1 MRGWLALVVVLDPA
15 NPGLRASDADREA
28 TVERLRVAAEE
39 GRIDHEELDE
49 RLSAA
54 YAARYCAELGP
65 LTADVTPAPE
75 PVAPVCSPV
84 FVRPARRL
92 NPFALVSLLSALV
105 LWTMGGLGS
114 LLAVVSGHV
123 ALHQINRSGGTQ
135 YGRGAALAGLCIG
148 YFGVAVLVL
157 IFVTAFLI

>member
-1 MRGWLALVVVLDPA
+1 VFDPA

-54 YAARYCAELGP
+54 YGARYCAELEP
-65 LTADVTPAPE
+65 LTADVTPPPE
-75 PVAPVCSPV
+75 PREPAGPPV
-84 FVRPARRL
+84 FVQSGRRV
-92 NPFALVSLLSALV
+92 NPFAIVSLVCALL

-114 LLAVVSGHV
+114 VAAVVSGHI
-123 ALHQINRSGGTQ
+123 ALHQIDRSGGAQ
-135 YGRGAALAGLCIG
+135 YGRAAALAGLCLG
-148 YFGVAVLVL
+148 YVGVAALVLV
-157 IFVTAFLI
+157 FATAFLI

>member
-1 MRGWLALVVVLDPA
+1 MVFDPA

-54 YAARYCAELGP
+54 YGARYCAELEP
-65 LTADVTPAPE
+65 LTTDVTPPPPQPAGP
-75 PVAPVCSPV
+75 PV
-84 FVRPARRL
+84 FVQPARRV
-92 NPFALVSLLSALV
+92 NPFAIVSLVCALL

-114 LLAVVSGHV
+114 VAAVVSGHI

-135 YGRGAALAGLCIG
+135 YGRGAALAGLCLG
-148 YFGVAVLVL
+148 YVGVAALVL
-157 IFVTAFLI
+157 IFVTAILI